1 MGIFDFL
8 GSIVGHLLWFFFDAV
23 SNYALAIFLLVLV
36 INILLLPFV
45 IKRQKTMA
53 KNAKFSQ
60 KQQELRKK
68 YEKDQKKYNEEL
80 AKLYEQEGNPMSGCF
95 VSMVLPMLIL
105 FGVYNAVTRP
115 LQNTL
120 HIPGEK
126 ITSAVEVLKNDP
138 STQENFKKGYEELQ
152 IIRHFP
158 EIKEKLTMFNDEELA
173 DIEEYSSGFNFCGLN
188 LLDNPNGA
196 DFKEMLWLI
205 PVLIFVIMVLT
216 QLVSQKTN
224 GADQTQAVGCMKFL
238 PYVMSLVLSWTSYTI
253 PGAVGF
259 YWILNMLISLVQ
271 TVLLG
276 KFYSP
281 QKINAKEEA
290 ARLALLELNESSVK
304 KIK

>member
-8 GSIVGHLLWFFFDAV
+8 GSIVGYLLWFFFDAV
-23 SNYALAIFLLVLV
+23 SNYALATFLLVLV
-36 INILLLPFV
+36 INIFLLPSV
-45 IKRQKTMA
+45 IKRQKSMA
-53 KNAKFSQ
+53 KNAKISQ

-68 YEKDQKKYNEEL
+68 YEKDQKKYNEEV

-95 VSMVLPMLIL
+95 VSMILPMFIL
-105 FGVYNAVTRP
+105 FGVYTAVTSP
-115 LQNTL
+115 LKNTL

-126 ITSAVEVLKNDP
+126 ITQAVEVLKNDP
-138 STQENFKKGYEELQ
+138 STQDKFKKGYDELQ

-158 EIKEKLTMFNDEELA
+158 EIKEKLTMFNQDEFA

-188 LLDNPNGA
+188 LLNNPSGA

-205 PVLIFVIMVLT
+205 PVLIFVGMSLT
-216 QLVSQKTN
+216 PFLSEKLIGTN
-224 GADQTQAVGCMKFL
+224 QPQTIGCMKFT
-238 PYVMSLVLSWTSYTI
+238 PYVMALFFAWSSYTV

-259 YWILNMLISLVQ
+259 YWVLNLLISLLQ
-271 TVLLG
+271 TILLG
-276 KFYSP
+276 KFYSA
-281 QKINAKEEA
+281 KKVNAKEEA